1 MVIKL
6 DQIIDGDMSN
16 ICEKNFTCSG
26 RLGPKPRLFLNHQS
40 IIVNHEALAFSLC
53 FFSVPKTYTET
64 IENSKLHLIKTK
76 ISYYTV
82 TLSKSKQKLRVGS
95 SLLNKT

>member
-1 MVIKL
+1 MKL
-6 DQIIDGDMSN
+6 DQLIEVDMSN
-16 ICEKNFTCSG
+16 ICEKNFTCFG

-40 IIVNHEALAFSLC
+40 IIVNHEALVFSLC
-53 FFSVPKTYTET
+53 FFSVPKMYNET

-76 ISYYTV
+76 ISYYTA
-82 TLSKSKQKLRVGS
+82 TLSKSKQKLRLAS